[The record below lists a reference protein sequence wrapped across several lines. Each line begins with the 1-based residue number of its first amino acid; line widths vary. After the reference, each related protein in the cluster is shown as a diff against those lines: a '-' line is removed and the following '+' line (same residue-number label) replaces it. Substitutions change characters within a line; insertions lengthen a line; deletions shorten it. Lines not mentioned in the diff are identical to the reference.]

1 MNLRGVANGL
11 TSAINPNILGTVMQS
26 TGYTTGPDFK
36 QIPSYTNY
44 SATLQVQALSTKE
57 LQQLDSLN
65 VQGNIRKVILNGDWN
80 GIVRPGGTGGDL
92 MTFKGQNWKIAL
104 VIEQWPDWTSCA
116 VVQQL

>member
-1 MNLRGVANGL
+1 MNLRGVANSL
-11 TSAINPNILGTVMQS
+11 TSAINPNIVGTVQQS

-36 QIPSYTNY
+36 QIPSYISY
-44 SATLQVQALSTKE
+44 PATLQVQALSTKE

-65 VQGNIRKVILNGDWN
+65 IQGNIRKVFLNGDWN
-80 GIVRPGGTGGDL
+80 GIVRPSGTGGDL
-92 MTFKGQNWKIAL
+92 IVFNNQNWKIAL